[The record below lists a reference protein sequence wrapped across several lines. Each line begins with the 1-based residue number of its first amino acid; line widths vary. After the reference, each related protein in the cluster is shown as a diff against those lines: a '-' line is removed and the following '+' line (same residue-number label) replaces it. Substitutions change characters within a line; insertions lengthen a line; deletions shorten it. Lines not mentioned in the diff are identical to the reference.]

1 MAFTVKRAT
10 DWPADD
16 DRVLL
21 RRFLC
26 CTNIRPIPKLIWCLL
41 MSLGDSKLAS
51 VTDID
56 VALQIHRHTRTNAI
70 AELCE
75 LGFLRGMTAGVVVQ
89 NPLTA
94 NPRLQ
99 YHSFIFEDGAEA
111 GDGTEVPVAS
121 RADQLAAAW
130 NAHRPADYARI
141 ERPHAGLI
149 KAVNAHMKDLGVKR
163 YDYDA
168 FFSVIAAGVRRSH
181 FWSKENRNKTL
192 VAITGLNRPTE
203 KKSANVMRLYT
214 EGLGV
219 SPEERQE
226 PSRVDTL
233 VLPASLRP
241 LVSEYHAAQYAFA
254 VAYDNRRADP
264 AHAARVLRAES
275 AIRDA
280 GFDPQLFRLLLPQ
293 VPDAMW
299 PTPVKSPAPGGSR
312 EYAFDDELNKRVIYA

>member
-10 DWPADD
+10 DWPPDD

-41 MSLGDSKLAS
+41 VSLGDSRLES

-99 YHSFIFEDGAEA
+99 YHSVVFEDGPEA
-111 GDGTEVPVAS
+111 GDGTEIPVTS
-121 RADQLAAAW
+121 RAEQLAAAW
-130 NAHRPADYARI
+130 NAHRPANYKRI
-141 ERPHAGLI
+141 AQPHAGLI
-149 KAVNAHMKDLGVKR
+149 KAVNAHMRDLGLTP
-163 YDYDA
+163 YDYEA
-168 FFSVIAAGVRRSH
+168 FFSVLAAGVRRSR
-181 FWSKENRNKTL
+181 FWSQENTSKTL
-192 VAITGLNRPTE
+192 ASITGLNRPTE
-203 KKSANVMRLYT
+203 KKAANVLRLYSD
-214 EGLGV
+214 GLEA
-219 SPEERQE
+219 PREERVAPE
-226 PSRVDTL
+226 RADTL
-233 VLPASLRP
+233 VLPAALRP
-241 LVSEYHAAQYAFA
+241 LISEYHAAQHAFA
-254 VAYDNRRADP
+254 MAYDMRRADP
-264 AHAARVLRAES
+264 AHATRVLRAES

-293 VPDAMW
+293 VPDAVW
-299 PTPVKSPAPGGSR
+299 PTPIKSPAPGQTR
-312 EYAFDDELNKRVIYA
+312 EYTFDDELNKRVIYA